1 VRPYTG
7 GNHLEPL
14 IDEAAL
20 MSELN
25 RMEIGEYQII
35 ELIDASGRGLVY
47 KAFQPS
53 MNRYVAIKVLNPKV
67 TRDPVAKMWFFKAG
81 DWGSRIQ
88 HPYIMPVYETSQEG
102 DTVYRV
108 TPYIE
113 GGTLR
118 GRIGEFY
125 DPHQAIDMMERLSD
139 ALVYLHGIGCIH
151 GNLKS
156 SNIFL
161 DNRKYP
167 LLTEF
172 GSPDPGGGTP
182 NSYQAPE
189 QVRDGVINVLT
200 DIYALGALLYEMLIG
215 EAPQVSE
222 VVSPRAIRP
231 EIPEEVE
238 EVILTAMARNPEF
251 RFQTAA
257 IFSYTVVTKLRHF
270 LPPG

>member
-1 VRPYTG
+1 
-7 GNHLEPL
+7 
-14 IDEAAL
+14 
-20 MSELN
+20 MSEFEEI
-25 RMEIGEYQII
+25 EIGEYQEV
-35 ELIDASGRGLVY
+35 ELIDSSGRALVY

-67 TRDPVAKMWFFKAG
+67 TRDPVAKMRFFKAG
-81 DWGSRIQ
+81 DWAARIQ
-88 HPYIMPVYETSQEG
+88 HPYIMPVYETGQEG

-172 GSPDPGGGTP
+172 GSPDPSGGTP

-215 EAPQVSE
+215 EAPE
-222 VVSPRAIRP
+222 MGVVPSPRAMRP
-231 EIPEEVE
+231 EMPEEVE
-238 EVILTAMARNPEF
+238 EVILKAMARNPKLRYQKPVIF
-251 RFQTAA
+251 RHT
-257 IFSYTVVTKLRHF
+257 IITKLRHL
-270 LPPG
+270 LPPE